1 MNIRRLQET
10 LGHAHIE
17 TTMRYFRLTLPRD
30 LVSPLD
36 RMGSTFHPD
45 ALEPDTVG
53 ELFEQDLALEPLV
66 AQDTWSDASRALYGA
81 LKTQLGRSNF
91 LANRA
96 NHLEPD

>member
-17 TTMRYFRLTLPRD
+17 TTMRYFRLALPGD

-36 RMGSTFHPD
+36 RMGSTSHPD
-45 ALEPDTVG
+45 APEPDTAQ

-66 AQDTWSDASRALYGA
+66 AQDTWSDASRGFVYF
-81 LKTQLGRSNF
+81 TRT
-91 LANRA
+91 
-96 NHLEPD
+96 